1 MAGAIEFVDGGTIT
15 TPQGF
20 MAGATYAG
28 LKTFAEDKLDL
39 CILFSELPCT
49 SAGVFTKSAIR
60 SATVTVNQERL
71 AQGIPMRGLIVN
83 AGIANTCVGEQGY
96 IDAVG
101 MTRLAASKT
110 GIKPEEVLVCST
122 GIIGVELPMALIRDG
137 LEKIELHGNGGPDMA
152 RAIMTTD
159 TRPKEVA
166 VTFEVDEH
174 LVRLGGIAKGS
185 GMIHPNMATMLSFL
199 ATDAAVEP
207 GFLQSAL
214 SQVSDET
221 YNMLTVDGDSST
233 NDTVLLMANG
243 AAHNHRITEG
253 TLAAETFMEALRQ
266 VCTYLTREL
275 ARDGEGAS
283 HLIVVEVSGAASTAD
298 ARLAARTTASSN
310 LVKSAVYG
318 TDPNW
323 GRLMMALGRSGA
335 TAEEE
340 KVDLFI
346 NGVCIMEAGKPIPF
360 HRDAVVSLMRQPE
373 VTFRL
378 QLNLGEGEATAW
390 GCDLTEE
397 YVIINSA
404 YTT

>member
-1 MAGAIEFVDGGTIT
+1 MSGAIEFVDGGTVT

-20 MAGATYAG
+20 RAGATYAG

-39 CILFSELPCT
+39 GILLSQTACAT
-49 SAGVFTKSAIR
+49 AGVFTTSTVKSP
-60 SATVTVNQERL
+60 TVTVDRQRL

-83 AGIANTCVGEQGY
+83 AGIANTCVGEQGF
-96 IDAVG
+96 IDAEE
-101 MTRLAASKT
+101 MTTLAAQKT
-110 GIKPEEVLVCST
+110 GAAPEQILVCST
-122 GIIGVELPMALIRDG
+122 GVIGVELPMSLIRSG
-137 LEKIELHGNGGPDMA
+137 VEQLELTGRGGPDLA

-166 VTFEVDEH
+166 VSFEVGG
-174 LVRLGGIAKGS
+174 RQAALGGIAKGS

-199 ATDAAVEP
+199 TTDAAVERE
-207 GFLQSAL
+207 FLQNAL
-214 SQVSDET
+214 SRVADET

-233 NDTVLLMANG
+233 NDTVLLLANG
-243 AAHNHRITEG
+243 TARNPEITAG
-253 TLAAETFMEALRQ
+253 SADADTFMAALRQ
-266 VCTYLTREL
+266 VCTYLTQEL
-275 ARDGEGAS
+275 ARDGEGAN
-283 HLIVVEVSGAASTAD
+283 HLIIVEVAGALDTAD
-298 ARLAARTTASSN
+298 ARSAARTIASSS

-318 TDPNW
+318 VDPNW
-323 GRLMMALGRSGA
+323 GRVLAALGRSGA
-335 TAEEE
+335 AAEED
-340 KVDLFI
+340 KIDLFV

-360 HRDAVVSLMRQPE
+360 HRDAVVAQMRRPE

-378 QLNLGEGEATAW
+378 QLHLGSGEATAW

>member
-71 AQGIPMRGLIVN
+71 GQGIPMRGLIVN

-214 SQVSDET
+214 SQVADET

>member
-39 CILFSELPCT
+39 GVLFSETPCNT
-49 SAGVFTKSAIR
+49 AGVFTTSTVV
-60 SATVTVNQERL
+60 SPGVTVDKSRL

-96 IDAVG
+96 IDAIE
-101 MTRLAASKT
+101 MTGLASAKIGVT
-110 GIKPEEVLVCST
+110 PEEVLVCST
-122 GIIGVELPMALIRDG
+122 GVIGVELPMALIRDG
-137 LEKIELHGNGGPDMA
+137 VEKIELRGSGGNDMA
-152 RAIMTTD
+152 KAIMTTD

-166 VTFEVDEH
+166 VSFEIDEH

-199 ATDAAVEP
+199 TTDAAVER
-207 GFLQSAL
+207 GFLQRAL
-214 SQVSDET
+214 SQVADET
-221 YNMLTVDGDSST
+221 YNMLTIDGDSST
-233 NDTVLLMANG
+233 NDTVLIMANG
-243 AAHNHRITEG
+243 AAHNHEITEG
-253 TLAAETFMEALRQ
+253 TLAAEAFMDALRQ

-283 HLIVVEVSGAASTAD
+283 HLIVVEVSGAAETAE
-298 ARLAARTTASSN
+298 ARVAAKTIASSS

-323 GRLMMALGRSGA
+323 GRVLAALGRSGA
-335 TAEEE
+335 TTDENR
-340 KVDLFI
+340 VDLFV

-360 HRDAVVSLMRQPE
+360 HRDAVVALMKRPE

-378 QLNLGEGEATAW
+378 QLNLGAGEATAW

>member
-166 VTFEVDEH
+166 VTFQVDEH

-214 SQVSDET
+214 SQVADET

>member
-1 MAGAIEFVDGGTIT
+1 MAGTIAFVDSGTVT

-39 CILFSELPCT
+39 AILFSETPCNT
-49 SAGVFTKSAIR
+49 AGVFTTSTVKSPG
-60 SATVTVNQERL
+60 VTVDKERL
-71 AQGIPMRGLIVN
+71 AQGIPMRALIVN
-83 AGIANTCVGEQGY
+83 AGIANACVGEQGY
-96 IDAVG
+96 IDAIE
-101 MTRLAASKT
+101 MTALAAAKT
-110 GIKPEEVLVCST
+110 GVQAEEVMVCST
-122 GIIGVELPMALIRDG
+122 GVIGVELPMSLIREGVEQID
-137 LEKIELHGNGGPDMA
+137 LRGNAGPDMA

-159 TRPKEVA
+159 TRAKEVA
-166 VTFEVDEH
+166 VSFEVDGH
-174 LVRLGGIAKGS
+174 RLNLGGIAKGS

-199 ATDAAVEP
+199 ATDATVEP
-207 GFLQSAL
+207 WFLQRAL
-214 SQVSDET
+214 GQVADET

-243 AAHNHRITEG
+243 AANAPEIS
-253 TLAAETFMEALRQ
+253 AASPGADTFIEALRA
-266 VCTYLTREL
+266 VCTHLTREL

-283 HLIVVEVSGAASTAD
+283 HLIVVEVAGAADTAD
-298 ARLAARTTASSN
+298 ARAAARTIASSS
-310 LVKSAVYG
+310 LVKSAVFG

-323 GRLMMALGRSGA
+323 GRVLAALGRSGA
-335 TAEEE
+335 AADEE
-340 KVDLFI
+340 KIDLFI

-360 HRDAVVSLMRQPE
+360 HRDAVVALMKRPE

-378 QLNLGEGEATAW
+378 QLGLGDGDATAW

>member
-1 MAGAIEFVDGGTIT
+1 MAGAIEFVEGGTIT
-15 TPQGF
+15 SPQGF
-20 MAGATYAG
+20 VAGATYAG

-39 CILFSELPCT
+39 GLLLSEAPCAT
-49 SAGVFTKSAIR
+49 AGVFTTSTVKSPG
-60 SATVTVNQERL
+60 VTVDRERL

-96 IDAVG
+96 TDAIE
-101 MTRLAASKT
+101 MCDLAARMT
-110 GIKPEEVLVCST
+110 GVRSEEVLVCST
-122 GIIGVELPMALIRDG
+122 GVIGVELPMSLIRDG
-137 LEKIELHGNGGPDMA
+137 VQQINLSGIGGPDLA
-152 RAIMTTD
+152 KAIMTTD

-166 VTFEVDEH
+166 VTFEVDGRRAH
-174 LVRLGGIAKGS
+174 MGGIAKGS

-199 ATDAAVEP
+199 TTDVAVAP
-207 GFLQSAL
+207 GFLQNAL
-214 SQVSDET
+214 SEVANET

-233 NDTVLLMANG
+233 NDTVLVFANG
-243 AAHNHRITEG
+243 TVRNSEINASSPDAP
-253 TLAAETFMEALRQ
+253 TFVAALRE

-283 HLIVVEVSGAASTAD
+283 HLIIVEVAGAADTAD
-298 ARLAARTTASSN
+298 ARHAAKTIASSS

-323 GRLMMALGRSGA
+323 GRVLAALGRSGA
-335 TAEEE
+335 EADED
-340 KVDLFI
+340 KIDLFV

-360 HRDAVVSLMRQPE
+360 HRDAVVALMKRPE

-378 QLNLGEGEATAW
+378 QLNLGDGDATAW

>member
-1 MAGAIEFVDGGTIT
+1 
-15 TPQGF
+15 
-20 MAGATYAG
+20 

-39 CILFSELPCT
+39 AILLSESPCAT
-49 SAGVFTKSAIR
+49 AGVFTTSTVKSP
-60 SATVTVNQERL
+60 SVTVDRQRL
-71 AQGIPMRGLIVN
+71 AQGIPMRALIVN
-83 AGIANTCVGEQGY
+83 AGIANTCVGEQGF
-96 IDAVG
+96 IDAEE
-101 MTRLAASKT
+101 MTSLAALKT
-110 GIKPEEVLVCST
+110 GTAPEQVLVCST
-122 GIIGVELPMALIRDG
+122 GVIGVELPMSLIRSG
-137 LEKIELHGNGGPDMA
+137 VEQIELTGNGGADMA

-166 VTFEVDEH
+166 VSFEVGGRQ
-174 LVRLGGIAKGS
+174 VFLGGIAKGS

-199 ATDAAVEP
+199 TTDAAVERE
-207 GFLQSAL
+207 FLQAAL
-214 SQVSDET
+214 SQVADET

-243 AAHNHRITEG
+243 AARNTEITD
-253 TLAAETFMEALRQ
+253 ASPDADTFMAALRQ
-266 VCTYLTREL
+266 VCTYLTQEL

-283 HLIVVEVSGAASTAD
+283 HLIVVEVARATDITD
-298 ARLAARTTASSN
+298 ARNAARTIASSS
-310 LVKSAVYG
+310 LVKSAVFG

-323 GRLMMALGRSGA
+323 GRVLAALGRSRA
-335 TAEEE
+335 AVEED
-340 KVDLFI
+340 KIDLFI

-360 HRDAVVSLMRQPE
+360 HRDAVVAQMRRPE

-378 QLNLGEGEATAW
+378 QLNLGSGEATAW

>member
-1 MAGAIEFVDGGTIT
+1 MAGAIDFVDGGTVT
-15 TPQGF
+15 SPLGF
-20 MAGATYAG
+20 RAGATYAG

-39 CILFSELPCT
+39 TILLSESPCAT
-49 SAGVFTKSAIR
+49 AGVFTTSAVR
-60 SATVTVNQERL
+60 SATVTVDRQRL
-71 AQGIPMRGLIVN
+71 AQGIPMRALIVN

-96 IDAVG
+96 IDAVE
-101 MTRLAASKT
+101 MTSLAALKT
-110 GIKPEEVLVCST
+110 GTAPEQVLVCST
-122 GIIGVELPMALIRDG
+122 GVIGVELPMSLIRSG
-137 LEKIELHGNGGPDMA
+137 VEQIELTDNGGANMA

-166 VTFEVDEH
+166 ASFEVGGRQ
-174 LVRLGGIAKGS
+174 VFLGGIAKGS

-199 ATDAAVEP
+199 TTDAAVERE
-207 GFLQSAL
+207 FLQAAL
-214 SQVSDET
+214 SQVADET

-243 AAHNHRITEG
+243 AARNTEITD
-253 TLAAETFMEALRQ
+253 ASPDADTFMAALRQ
-266 VCTYLTREL
+266 VCTYLTQEL

-283 HLIVVEVSGAASTAD
+283 HLIVVEVARATDITD
-298 ARLAARTTASSN
+298 ARNAARTIASSS
-310 LVKSAVYG
+310 LVKSAVFG

-323 GRLMMALGRSGA
+323 GRVLAALGRSRA
-335 TAEEE
+335 AVEED
-340 KVDLFI
+340 KIDLFI

-360 HRDAVVSLMRQPE
+360 HRDAVVAQMRRPE

-378 QLNLGEGEATAW
+378 QLNLGSGEATAW

>member
-1 MAGAIEFVDGGTIT
+1 MAGEIEFVDGGTIT

-39 CILFSELPCT
+39 CVLFSELPCS
-49 SAGVFTKSAIR
+49 SAGVFTKSAVR
-60 SATVTVNQERL
+60 SSTVTVDQERL

-96 IDAVG
+96 IDAVE
-101 MTRLAASKT
+101 MTRLAAIKT
-110 GIKPEEVLVCST
+110 GVTPEEVMVCST
-122 GIIGVELPMALIRDG
+122 GVIGVELPMALIRGG
-137 LEKIELHGNGGPDMA
+137 LDQIELHGNGGPDMA

-166 VTFEVDEH
+166 VTFEVDE
-174 LVRLGGIAKGS
+174 RQIYLGGIAKGS

-199 ATDAAVEP
+199 TTDAAVDP
-207 GFLQSAL
+207 TFLQECL
-214 SQVSDET
+214 SQVADET
-221 YNMLTVDGDSST
+221 YNMLSVDGDSST

-243 AAHNHRITEG
+243 AAHNHQITGG
-253 TLAAETFMEALRQ
+253 TMAGEAFMAALRQ
-266 VCTYLTREL
+266 VCTHLTREL

-283 HLIVVEVSGAASTAD
+283 HLIVVEVAGAANTDD
-298 ARLAARTTASSN
+298 ARLAARTVASSN

-335 TAEEE
+335 AAEEE

-360 HRDAVVSLMRQPE
+360 HRDAVVSLMKQPE

-378 QLNLGEGEATAW
+378 QLHLGDGEATAW

>member
-39 CILFSELPCT
+39 CILFSETPCNT
-49 SAGVFTKSAIR
+49 AGVFTTSTVV
-60 SATVTVNQERL
+60 SPGVTVDKERL
-71 AQGIPMRGLIVN
+71 AQRIPMRGLIVN

-96 IDAVG
+96 IDAIE
-101 MTRLAASKT
+101 MTSLAAAKT
-110 GIKPEEVLVCST
+110 GVSPEEVLVCST
-122 GIIGVELPMALIRDG
+122 GVIGVELPMALIRDG
-137 LEKIELHGNGGPDMA
+137 VGQIELRGSGGGDMA

-166 VTFEVDEH
+166 VSFEIDEH

-199 ATDAAVEP
+199 TTDAAVER
-207 GFLQSAL
+207 GFLQRAL
-214 SQVSDET
+214 SQVADET

-233 NDTVLLMANG
+233 NDTVLVMANG
-243 AAHNHRITEG
+243 AAHNHEITEG
-253 TLAAETFMEALRQ
+253 TLAAEAFVEALRQ
-266 VCTYLTREL
+266 VCTHLTREL

-283 HLIVVEVSGAASTAD
+283 HLIVVEVAGAADTAD
-298 ARLAARTTASSN
+298 ARAAAKTIASSS

-323 GRLMMALGRSGA
+323 GRVLAALGRSGA
-335 TAEEE
+335 AADES
-340 KVDLFI
+340 KIDLFV

-360 HRDAVVSLMRQPE
+360 HRDAVVALMKRPE

>member
-1 MAGAIEFVDGGTIT
+1 MAGAIEFVDGGTVT
-15 TPQGF
+15 SPVGF
-20 MAGATYAG
+20 LAGATYAG

-39 CILFSELPCT
+39 CILFSELPCAA
-49 SAGVFTKSAIR
+49 AGVFTKSAVR
-60 SATVTVNQERL
+60 SSTVTVDRERL

-96 IDAVG
+96 IDAVE
-101 MTRLAASKT
+101 MTRLAAQKT
-110 GIKPEEVLVCST
+110 GVSPEEILVCST

-137 LEKIELHGNGGPDMA
+137 LDQIELQGSGGPDMA

-159 TRPKEVA
+159 TRPKETA
-166 VTFEVDEH
+166 VTFELEGRTVH
-174 LVRLGGIAKGS
+174 MGGVAKGS
-185 GMIHPNMATMLSFL
+185 GMIHPNMATMLSFI

-207 GFLQSAL
+207 GFLQATL
-214 SQVSDET
+214 SEIADET
-221 YNMLTVDGDSST
+221 YNMLSVDGDSST
-233 NDTVLLMANG
+233 NDTVLVMANG
-243 AAHNHRITEG
+243 AAGNAPISAG
-253 TLAAETFMEALRQ
+253 SPGADTFVEALRTL
-266 VCTYLTREL
+266 CTHLTREL

-283 HLIVVEVSGAASTAD
+283 HLIVVDVVGATDTAD
-298 ARLAARTTASSN
+298 ARLAARTIASSN

-323 GRLMMALGRSGA
+323 GRLLMAVGRSGA
-335 TAEEE
+335 AAEEE
-340 KVDLFI
+340 KIDLFI

-360 HRDAVVSLMRQPE
+360 HRDAVVALMRQPE

-378 QLNLGEGEATAW
+378 NLNLGDGKATAW

>member
-39 CILFSELPCT
+39 CILLSELPC
-49 SAGVFTKSAIR
+49 SAAGVFTKSAVR
-60 SATVTVNQERL
+60 SSTVTLDRERL

-96 IDAVG
+96 IDAVE
-101 MTRLAASKT
+101 MTRLAAQKT
-110 GIKPEEVLVCST
+110 GVTPEEILVCST

-137 LEKIELHGNGGPDMA
+137 LDLIELHGNGGPDMA

-166 VTFEVDEH
+166 VSFEIDGGTAH
-174 LVRLGGIAKGS
+174 LGGIAKGS
-185 GMIHPNMATMLSFL
+185 GMIHPNMATMLSFI

-207 GFLQSAL
+207 GFLQATL
-214 SQVSDET
+214 IEIADET
-221 YNMLTVDGDSST
+221 YNMLSVDGDSST
-233 NDTVLLMANG
+233 NDTVLVMANG
-243 AAHNHRITEG
+243 AAGTAQITAG
-253 TLAAETFMEALRQ
+253 SSGADTFVEALRQ

-283 HLIVVEVSGAASTAD
+283 HLIVVEVAGAADIAD
-298 ARLAARTTASSN
+298 ARLAARTVASSN

-335 TAEEE
+335 VAEEE

-360 HRDAVVSLMRQPE
+360 HRDAVVALMKQPV

-378 QLNLGEGEATAW
+378 QLNLGDGEATAW

>member
-1 MAGAIEFVDGGTIT
+1 MAGAIEFVDGGTVT

-20 MAGATYAG
+20 VAGATYAG

-39 CILFSELPCT
+39 CILLSELPCS
-49 SAGVFTKSAIR
+49 SAGVFTKSAVR
-60 SATVTVNQERL
+60 SSTVTVNQERL
-71 AQGIPMRGLIVN
+71 AQGVPMRGLIVN

-96 IDAVG
+96 IDAVE
-101 MTRLAASKT
+101 MTRLAALKT
-110 GIKPEEVLVCST
+110 GVKPEEIMVCST

-137 LEKIELHGNGGPDMA
+137 LNQIELHGNGGPDMA

-166 VTFEVDEH
+166 VTLEVDEREIH
-174 LVRLGGIAKGS
+174 LGGIAKGS

-207 GFLQSAL
+207 GFLQRAL
-214 SQVSDET
+214 SQVADET

-233 NDTVLLMANG
+233 NDTVLVMANG
-243 AAHNHRITEG
+243 AAHNHQITEG
-253 TLAAETFMEALRQ
+253 TLAAEAFLEGLRK

-283 HLIVVEVSGAASTAD
+283 HLIVVEVSGAANTDD
-298 ARLAARTTASSN
+298 ARLAARTVASSN

-335 TAEEE
+335 SAEEE

-360 HRDAVVSLMRQPE
+360 HRDAVVSLMKQPE

-378 QLNLGEGEATAW
+378 QLNLGDGDATAW
-390 GCDLTEE
+390 GCDLTED

>member
-1 MAGAIEFVDGGTIT
+1 
-15 TPQGF
+15 
-20 MAGATYAG
+20 

-39 CILFSELPCT
+39 AILLSESPCAT
-49 SAGVFTKSAIR
+49 AGVFTTSAVR
-60 SATVTVNQERL
+60 SATVTVDRQRL
-71 AQGIPMRGLIVN
+71 AQGIPMRALIVN

-96 IDAVG
+96 IDAVE
-101 MTRLAASKT
+101 MTSLAALKT
-110 GIKPEEVLVCST
+110 GTAPEQVLVCST
-122 GIIGVELPMALIRDG
+122 GVIGVELPMSLIRSG
-137 LEKIELHGNGGPDMA
+137 VEQIELTGNGGADMA

-166 VTFEVDEH
+166 VSFEVGGRQ
-174 LVRLGGIAKGS
+174 VFLGGIAKGS

-199 ATDAAVEP
+199 TTDAAVERE
-207 GFLQSAL
+207 FLQAAL
-214 SQVSDET
+214 SQVADET

-243 AAHNHRITEG
+243 AARNTEITD
-253 TLAAETFMEALRQ
+253 ASPDADTFMAALRQ
-266 VCTYLTREL
+266 VCTYLTQEL

-283 HLIVVEVSGAASTAD
+283 HLIVVEVARATDITD
-298 ARLAARTTASSN
+298 ARNAARTIASSS
-310 LVKSAVYG
+310 LVKSAVFG

-323 GRLMMALGRSGA
+323 GRVLAALGRSRA
-335 TAEEE
+335 AVEED
-340 KVDLFI
+340 KIDLFI

-360 HRDAVVSLMRQPE
+360 HRDAVVAQMRRPE

-378 QLNLGEGEATAW
+378 QLNLGSGEATAW

>member
-1 MAGAIEFVDGGTIT
+1 MAGAIEFVDGGTVT
-15 TPQGF
+15 SPVGF
-20 MAGATYAG
+20 LAGATYAG

-39 CILFSELPCT
+39 CILFSELPCAA
-49 SAGVFTKSAIR
+49 AGVFTKSAVR
-60 SATVTVNQERL
+60 SSTVTVDRERL
-71 AQGIPMRGLIVN
+71 DQGIPMRGLIVN

-96 IDAVG
+96 IDAVE
-101 MTRLAASKT
+101 MTRLAAQKT
-110 GIKPEEVLVCST
+110 GVSPEEILVCST

-137 LEKIELHGNGGPDMA
+137 LDHIELQGSGGPDMA

-159 TRPKEVA
+159 TRPKETA
-166 VTFEVDEH
+166 VTFELEGRTVH
-174 LVRLGGIAKGS
+174 MGGVAKGS
-185 GMIHPNMATMLSFL
+185 GMIHPNMATMLSFI

-207 GFLQSAL
+207 GFLQATL
-214 SQVSDET
+214 TEIADET
-221 YNMLTVDGDSST
+221 YNMLSVDGDSST
-233 NDTVLLMANG
+233 NDTVLVMANG
-243 AAHNHRITEG
+243 AAGNSQISAGSPE
-253 TLAAETFMEALRQ
+253 ADTFVEALGT
-266 VCTYLTREL
+266 VCTHLTREL

-283 HLIVVEVSGAASTAD
+283 HLIVVDVEGAKDTAD
-298 ARLAARTTASSN
+298 ARLAARTIASSN

-323 GRLMMALGRSGA
+323 GRLLMAVGRSGA
-335 TAEEE
+335 AAEEE
-340 KVDLFI
+340 KIDLFI

-360 HRDAVVSLMRQPE
+360 HRDAVVALMRQPE

-378 QLNLGEGEATAW
+378 NLNLGDGLATAW

>member
-1 MAGAIEFVDGGTIT
+1 
-15 TPQGF
+15 
-20 MAGATYAG
+20 
-28 LKTFAEDKLDL
+28 
-39 CILFSELPCT
+39 
-49 SAGVFTKSAIR
+49 
-60 SATVTVNQERL
+60 
-71 AQGIPMRGLIVN
+71 MRGLIVN

-96 IDAVG
+96 IDAVD
-101 MTRLAASKT
+101 MTRLAALKT
-110 GIKPEEVLVCST
+110 GVKPEEVLVCST

-137 LEKIELHGNGGPDMA
+137 LDKIELHGNGGPDMA

-199 ATDAAVEP
+199 ATDAAVER
-207 GFLQSAL
+207 GFLQRAL
-214 SQVSDET
+214 SQVADET

-243 AAHNHRITEG
+243 AAHNHEITEG
-253 TLAAETFMEALRQ
+253 TLAAEAFMDALRQ
-266 VCTYLTREL
+266 VCTHLTREL

-283 HLIVVEVSGAASTAD
+283 HLIVVEVSGAANTDD

-335 TAEEE
+335 AAEEE

-360 HRDAVVSLMRQPE
+360 HRDAVVSLMKQPE

-378 QLNLGEGEATAW
+378 QLNLGDGEATAW

>member
-1 MAGAIEFVDGGTIT
+1 MAGAIEFVDGGTVT

-20 MAGATYAG
+20 VAGATYAG

-39 CILFSELPCT
+39 AILFSELPCAT
-49 SAGVFTKSAIR
+49 AGVFTTSTVR
-60 SATVTVNQERL
+60 SPGVTVDKERL

-83 AGIANTCVGEQGY
+83 AGIANACVGEQGY
-96 IDAVG
+96 IDAIE
-101 MTRLAASKT
+101 MTGVAAAKT
-110 GIKPEEVLVCST
+110 CVRPEEILVCST
-122 GIIGVELPMALIRDG
+122 GVIGVELPMSLIRDG
-137 LEKIELHGNGGPDMA
+137 AEQIALSDSGGPEMA
-152 RAIMTTD
+152 KAIMTTD

-166 VTFEVDEH
+166 VSFELEGRRIH
-174 LVRLGGIAKGS
+174 LGGIAKGS
-185 GMIHPNMATMLSFL
+185 GMIHPNMATMLSFI

-207 GFLQSAL
+207 GFLQATL
-214 SQVSDET
+214 SEVADET

-233 NDTVLLMANG
+233 NDTVLVMANG
-243 AAHNHRITEG
+243 AAGNGEITAG
-253 TLAAETFMEALRQ
+253 SPGAATFVAALRE

-283 HLIVVEVSGAASTAD
+283 HLIVVEVAGAADTAD
-298 ARLAARTTASSN
+298 ARKAAKTIASSS

-318 TDPNW
+318 VDPNW
-323 GRLMMALGRSGA
+323 GRVLAALGRSGA
-335 TAEEE
+335 AADEDRI
-340 KVDLFI
+340 DLFV

-360 HRDAVVSLMRQPE
+360 HRDAVVALMRRPE

-378 QLNLGEGEATAW
+378 QLNLGDGDATAW